1 MISALARERLVA
13 YHGDMRQLLIAC
25 ASILAMIL
33 VAAALYVKLPGYQA
47 VGLTLFGACLAGLGA
62 FGVYIAIEDK
72 KRSHH

>member
-1 MISALARERLVA
+1 MISALALRAGAA
-13 YHGDMRQLLIAC
+13 YDGGMRQLLVTC

-62 FGVYIAIEDK
+62 FGAYIAIEDK